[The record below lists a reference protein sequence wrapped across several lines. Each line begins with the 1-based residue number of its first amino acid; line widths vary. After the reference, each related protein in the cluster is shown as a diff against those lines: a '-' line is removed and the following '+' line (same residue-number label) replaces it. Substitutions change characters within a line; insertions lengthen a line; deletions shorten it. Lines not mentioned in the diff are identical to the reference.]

1 MAEQDEGEERTEQ
14 PSARR
19 LEEARKQGQLPRSR
33 ELSTFMVMLAASGGL
48 LLLGQPI
55 ATELAQAMR
64 AQFNAIAQPPAAEML
79 PTLLGA
85 ALWQAL
91 KLCLPLFGLL
101 ALAAALAPL
110 ALGGWNFAAQAF
122 QPQFS
127 RLDPLK
133 GLGRIF
139 SSHGLVE
146 LGKSLLKVLIVGG
159 TGALIVWQLTGELM
173 SLSGEAPQ
181 VGMAHAASLCLRAFL
196 WMSGTLAVIAL
207 ADVPYQ
213 LWHHHKQ
220 LRMTRQELREE
231 AKESEGRPE
240 VKGRIR
246 QLQREISRRR
256 MLENV
261 PKADVV
267 ITNPTHVAVALR
279 YDPQRMQAP
288 IIVAKGAELMAAKIR
303 EIAAAH
309 QVPLLESPP
318 LARAIYHHAEIDQP
332 IPLGLY
338 TAVAQVL
345 AYVYQLKHI
354 QASGQEAPPTPE
366 PVVPKE
372 YQVESSALKI
382 ED

>member
-64 AQFNAIAQPPAAEML
+64 AQFSAIAQPPAAEML

>member
-48 LLLGQPI
+48 LLLGRKV

-64 AQFNAIAQPPAAEML
+64 AQFGAIAQPPAAEML
-79 PTLLGA
+79 PSLLGT

-101 ALAAALAPL
+101 TLAAALAPL

-133 GLGRIF
+133 GLSRIF
-139 SSHGLVE
+139 STQGLVE

-159 TGALIVWQLTGELM
+159 AGALIVWQLTDELM
-173 SLSGEAPQ
+173 SLSGEAPPA
-181 VGMAHAASLCLRAFL
+181 GMAHAADLCLRAFL
-196 WMSGTLAVIAL
+196 WMSGALAVIAL

-261 PKADVV
+261 PRADVV

-279 YDPQRMQAP
+279 YDPHSMQAP
-288 IIVAKGAELMAAKIR
+288 LVVAKGAELMAAKIR
-303 EIAAAH
+303 EIATAH
-309 QVPLLESPP
+309 QVPLLEAPP
-318 LARAIYHHAEIDQP
+318 LARAIYQHAEIDQP

-345 AYVYQLKHI
+345 AYVYQLKHV
-354 QASGQEAPPTPE
+354 QASGQAAPPIPE

-372 YQVESSALKI
+372 YQVEPSTLNS

>member
-1 MAEQDEGEERTEQ
+1 
-14 PSARR
+14 
-19 LEEARKQGQLPRSR
+19 
-33 ELSTFMVMLAASGGL
+33 
-48 LLLGQPI
+48 
-55 ATELAQAMR
+55 
-64 AQFNAIAQPPAAEML
+64 
-79 PTLLGA
+79 
-85 ALWQAL
+85 
-91 KLCLPLFGLL
+91 
-101 ALAAALAPL
+101 
-110 ALGGWNFAAQAF
+110 
-122 QPQFS
+122 
-127 RLDPLK
+127 
-133 GLGRIF
+133 
-139 SSHGLVE
+139 
-146 LGKSLLKVLIVGG
+146 
-159 TGALIVWQLTGELM
+159 
-173 SLSGEAPQ
+173 
-181 VGMAHAASLCLRAFL
+181 
-196 WMSGTLAVIAL
+196 MSGTLAVIAL